1 VLKIFSL
8 IRDML
13 VNLLQHGDCFAA
25 TLGSFPASSNT
36 TLCSILFYVEQ
47 HDAVLGVVSLAL
59 FDTT

>member
-25 TLGSFPASSNT
+25 TLGSFFTSSHT
-36 TLCSILFYVEQ
+36 TLC
-47 HDAVLGVVSLAL
+47 LA
-59 FDTT
+59 